1 MSPPC
6 HRAADRQAQRGRAPC
21 AAPRRA
27 PVPAVGGHP
36 GFACGAGDQ
45 RRVDARLRE
54 DAALMGICG
63 REGKGPPT
71 ASGRRRPSCLVS
83 WYQGAFENEKMSEL
97 PNVELAGQEVG
108 GFGGGFGVIPS
119 CRFSRKV
126 STAGQSCALR
136 VSFHT
141 ATPKVLVAAAYT

>member
-6 HRAADRQAQRGRAPC
+6 HRAADRQAQRGRARC
-21 AAPRRA
+21 AAPAARPSQRIS
-27 PVPAVGGHP
+27 VGGHP
-36 GFACGAGDQ
+36 GFACGACEQ

-83 WYQGAFENEKMSEL
+83 WYQGAFENEKISEL

-108 GFGGGFGVIPS
+108 GFGFGFGVIPCS
-119 CRFSRKV
+119 RFSR
-126 STAGQSCALR
+126 
-136 VSFHT
+136 
-141 ATPKVLVAAAYT
+141 